1 MAPLEPQEKVLV
13 SEAFLESAHGELA
26 CIDCHGGDD
35 GADDKESAHA
45 GFDAHPSENNR
56 QGTCGECHEEIA
68 ETASKS
74 LDATLSTFPGIL
86 NKRTSATTREAVD
99 KGRERHCASCHASC
113 GSCHVSRPKYV
124 GTGFVDGHVFNARPD
139 PVNQCTACHG
149 SRVGYEFF
157 GNRGQGDVHLRKYTM
172 TCTDCHDAEE
182 MHAAA
187 PEGLENRYHLE
198 EAANCKDCH
207 QDLQFGSIREHQIH
221 NNRVQCQ
228 VCHSQPTPTATA
240 VIPAPMRTASPI
252 SSIILIL
259 RT

>member
-26 CIDCHGGDD
+26 CIDCHGGDG

-45 GFDAHPSENNR
+45 GFDAHPSENNP

-74 LDATLSTFPGIL
+74 LHATLSTFPGIL

-149 SRVGYEFF
+149 SQVGTNFSVIAARE
-157 GNRGQGDVHLRKYTM
+157 M
-172 TCTDCHDAEE
+172 CTC
-182 MHAAA
+182 
-187 PEGLENRYHLE
+187 
-198 EAANCKDCH
+198 AN
-207 QDLQFGSIREHQIH
+207 
-221 NNRVQCQ
+221 
-228 VCHSQPTPTATA
+228 TP
-240 VIPAPMRTASPI
+240 
-252 SSIILIL
+252 
-259 RT
+259 